1 MSANPHKTDS
11 APSNQPGYVE
21 TDPFFNWAEEA
32 WIIPCQAKLPKPLH
46 GLCMYGPAFA
56 VMLTLI
62 LTVALLAWCEE
73 RGKKK
78 APPVEEER
86 IDPAD
91 GNKYDR
97 ASFVGEYGGVR
108 EWEAAKAS
116 CDDSPCEDSSRGSQE
131 SAWSSLGFVT
141 VNLRGWP

>member
-1 MSANPHKTDS
+1 MSSCFISEVTITALKFKNRRVRVALTRDALFNAPMSANPHKTDS

-78 APPVEEER
+78 APPVEEKKP
-86 IDPAD
+86 D
-91 GNKYDR
+91 KKK
-97 ASFVGEYGGVR
+97 
-108 EWEAAKAS
+108 KAS
-116 CDDSPCEDSSRGSQE
+116 KKTD
-131 SAWSSLGFVT
+131 
-141 VNLRGWP
+141 